1 MTRTSVFSNNGTQSV
16 RLPKD
21 AAFPDGTKSVEV
33 IAVGTTR
40 VIMPTDQL
48 WDSFF
53 DTQSVSDDFMSNC
66 NQPYME
72 KAVGSHNI
80 LEE

>member
-1 MTRTSVFSNNGTQSV
+1 MTRTSVFSNNGTQAV

-40 VIMPTDQL
+40 VISPTDQT
-48 WDSFF
+48 WENFF
-53 DTQSVSDDFMSNC
+53 EGYTVSGDFMSD
-66 NQPYME
+66 Q
-72 KAVGSHNI
+72 
-80 LEE
+80 